1 MKPILIAYATAT
13 NSTKDVAESIGN
25 VLQDAGHSVVIS
37 EINQPVDLADY
48 SAVIVGAPINGF
60 KWLPVAT
67 QFINAQSEELRNVP
81 VALFALSYFVAT
93 TRESIRAKMRNALKA
108 ESDAIGAKAVHVFG
122 GKLANTIPAFPR
134 FFLGIPK
141 SAPADARDW
150 NEIAVW
156 AEELSN
162 NLLQ

>member
-1 MKPILIAYATAT
+1 MKPLLITYATAT
-13 NSTKDVAESIGN
+13 NSTKEVAERIGQL
-25 VLQDAGHSVVIS
+25 LQDAGHSVVVS
-37 EINQPVDLADY
+37 EIDQTINLNDY

-60 KWLPVAT
+60 RWLPVAT
-67 QFINAQSEELRNVP
+67 QFINARSEELRNMP

-93 TRESIRAKMRNALKA
+93 TRQPIRTKMRNALTT
-108 ESDAIGAKAVHVFG
+108 ESDAIGAKAVRVFG

-141 SAPADARDW
+141 SAPADVRDW